1 MGGSDA
7 IGAEGILAAAEL
19 WAEEA
24 GDPMLL
30 AGWEDLWPGCAK
42 RAAADGADACRRCAT
57 GPVRDV
63 LRSGL
68 PAHRT
73 CPNGTRLLAFPAPAG
88 SRLTVALLRLGR
100 DGASDGVDGRA
111 VLAAARRLR
120 STLGLTRWQAQ
131 QRARGEERLRTAVA
145 TLERVVATTEEFHR
159 LYTTADRDRASTA
172 QDASNLDS
180 LARETLRE
188 AEDVRTQ
195 IAHEL
200 HDTAAQSMVSAHRFL
215 EAARASLAG
224 PDAAAAGRA
233 AAGRAAAGRAAADRH
248 LDAADER
255 LLIAIREVRG
265 VLNSLVPPGLEE
277 LGLANAL
284 RIYVRDAVPTTIH
297 LEIAGDLPRAEGW
310 LEAGLFAMTTGA
322 IDNAVIH
329 ARPTLVEIALRA
341 DGRTG
346 IISVRDDGV
355 GFDAAQ
361 ARRRTG
367 TGMGL
372 LQMARR
378 AGWLGGR
385 LDVTSRP
392 DEGTTVR
399 MTVPLGEPPGTGVA
413 GR

>member
-1 MGGSDA
+1 V
-7 IGAEGILAAAEL
+7 LTAA
-19 WAEEA
+19 
-24 GDPMLL
+24 
-30 AGWEDLWPGCAK
+30 
-42 RAAADGADACRRCAT
+42 
-57 GPVRDV
+57 
-63 LRSGL
+63 
-68 PAHRT
+68 
-73 CPNGTRLLAFPAPAG
+73 RLL
-88 SRLTVALLRLGR
+88 R
-100 DGASDGVDGRA
+100 DGA
-111 VLAAARRLR
+111 
-120 STLGLTRWQAQ
+120 GLTRWQAE
-131 QRARGEERLRTAVA
+131 QRARGAERRRTAVA
-145 TLERVVATTEEFHR
+145 ALERVVATTEEFHR

-188 AEDVRTQ
+188 SEDARTQ
-195 IAHEL
+195 IAHNL

-224 PDAAAAGRA
+224 PDS
-233 AAGRAAAGRAAADRH
+233 AAAGRAAADRH
-248 LDAADER
+248 LDAAGER

-284 RIYVRDAVPTTIH
+284 RIYIRDAVPGTI
-297 LEIAGDLPRAEGW
+297 LVEIAGDLPRAEGW
-310 LEAGLFAMTTGA
+310 LEAGLFAMTIGA

-355 GFDAAQ
+355 GFDPGQ

-378 AGWLGGR
+378 ASWLGGR

-392 DEGTTVR
+392 GEGTTVR
-399 MTVPLGEPPGTGVA
+399 MTVPLGEPPGAGGA